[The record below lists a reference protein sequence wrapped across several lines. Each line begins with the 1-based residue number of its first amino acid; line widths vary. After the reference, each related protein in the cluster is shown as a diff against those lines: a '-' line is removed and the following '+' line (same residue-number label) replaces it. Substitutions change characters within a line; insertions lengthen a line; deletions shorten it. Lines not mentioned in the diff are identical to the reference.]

1 MHWIRMST
9 IRNVAKKS
17 GVSTT
22 TVSHILNGTR
32 FVSPEVK
39 QRVLDVIQELGY
51 QPNSLARS
59 LRKKETQSLGLILPD
74 STNQYFAEIQCGV
87 EKAAYD
93 RGYSVIL
100 CNTEGDENKENL
112 YVNVLRNKRMD
123 GILFI
128 SSGSSTKLL
137 LEEKIPLVLVDR
149 DMPDLEVDTVM
160 ADNFQGGYLATQY
173 LIELGHTRIGCITGP
188 EGIVPSG
195 RRIAGY
201 RKALEETGLY
211 LDPQLICAGDF
222 HAATGKI
229 AASRLLKL
237 PKPPTAI
244 FAFNDL
250 MAVGAI
256 QAAADLKR
264 VIPRDLALVGFDDIE
279 LASFIQPP
287 LTTIRQPKLEMGL
300 LAVDM
305 LINRIHD
312 HALPIKKVTLPV
324 SLIKRESCGETS

>member
-1 MHWIRMST
+1 MST

-22 TVSHILNGTR
+22 TVSHVLNGTR
-32 FVSPEVK
+32 FVSPDVK
-39 QRVLDVIQELGY
+39 KRVLTAIQELDY

-74 STNQYFAEIQCGV
+74 STNQYFAEIQSGV
-87 EKAAYD
+87 EKAAYEQ
-93 RGYSVIL
+93 GYSVIL
-100 CNTEGDENKENL
+100 CNTGGDQNKENL
-112 YVNVLRNKRMD
+112 YVNILRYKRMD

-128 SSGSSTKLL
+128 SAGSETKVL
-137 LEEKIPLVLVDR
+137 LEEKIPLILIDR

-173 LIELGHTRIGCITGP
+173 LIRLGHKRIGCITGP
-188 EGIVPSG
+188 EGIISSG

-201 RKALEETGLY
+201 RSALEEAGFAF
-211 LDPQLICAGDF
+211 DPQLICAGDF
-222 HAATGKI
+222 HAASGKI
-229 AASRLLKL
+229 ATSRLLNL

-244 FAFNDL
+244 FTFNDL

-256 QAAADLKR
+256 QAAVDLKR

-279 LASFIQPP
+279 LASYIQPP
-287 LTTIRQPKLEMGL
+287 LTTIRQPKQEMGL
-300 LAVDM
+300 LAVEM

-312 HALPIKKVTLPV
+312 HTLPIKKVTLPV
-324 SLIKRESCGETS
+324 SLIKRESCGETN